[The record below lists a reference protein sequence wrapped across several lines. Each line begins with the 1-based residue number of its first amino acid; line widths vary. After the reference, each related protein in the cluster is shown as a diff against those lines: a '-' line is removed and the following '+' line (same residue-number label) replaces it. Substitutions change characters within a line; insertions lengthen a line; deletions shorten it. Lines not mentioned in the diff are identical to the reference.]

1 VRVRH
6 FLGLDHSVPYQ
17 YGMFLK
23 RLVVDQ
29 SLGRSFVNRR
39 PVNSIVG
46 EAVPVTAS
54 LVIGGAILCML
65 IAVPIGI
72 LSALRS
78 RSFLDRSAM
87 VFVLVGISLPVVVT
101 GLVLQYTVGFEWS
114 FLPNA
119 GYCNILNPPT
129 GATCGGPIDWFVHLL
144 LPWFTF
150 ALPFAAVFVRMIR
163 ANVMDVLGEDYVR
176 TARAKGG
183 SEPHVILRHVL
194 RNALLPSLTMLG
206 MDVAIALGGAIFV
219 EYIYG
224 LPGLGRVA
232 VLSLQHFDLPTIQG
246 IVVFTTTGII
256 VLNLVVDILYAVV
269 DPKVRFD

>member
-1 VRVRH
+1 
-6 FLGLDHSVPYQ
+6 
-17 YGMFLK
+17 
-23 RLVVDQ
+23 
-29 SLGRSFVNRR
+29 
-39 PVNSIVG
+39 
-46 EAVPVTAS
+46 
-54 LVIGGAILCML
+54 
-65 IAVPIGI
+65 
-72 LSALRS
+72 
-78 RSFLDRSAM
+78 
-87 VFVLVGISLPVVVT
+87 
-101 GLVLQYTVGFEWS
+101 
-114 FLPNA
+114 
-119 GYCNILNPPT
+119 
-129 GATCGGPIDWFVHLL
+129 
-144 LPWFTF
+144 
-150 ALPFAAVFVRMIR
+150 VRMIR
-163 ANVMDVLGEDYVR
+163 ANVMDVLGEDYVQ

-269 DPKVRFD
+269 DPKVRFE